1 MPSLILAHQFT
12 VQPESMVQAEGLEA
26 VFECL
31 YPRATAHALGINGE
45 FPSDD
50 QFPPDVTRIPPSGD
64 SPARLIIPAT
74 PQHNNTVVQCIA
86 IMLSGPISQSENA
99 TLRVQGV
106 FHLKFN
112 VYDS

>member
-12 VQPESMVQAEGLEA
+12 VQPESAVQAEGLEA

-31 YPRATAHALGINGE
+31 YPRAVSHSWRINGE

-50 QFPPDVTRIPPSGD
+50 QFPPDISCTLPQGD
-64 SPARLIIPAT
+64 SPARLIIPAI
-74 PQHNNTVVQCIA
+74 PQYNNTVVQCIA
-86 IMLSGPISQSENA
+86 LMLRGSNPQSENA